1 MDFDHINIP
10 EENNISIEINTYN
23 SNNEYNI
30 LFNNFP
36 ENNSEVNESKIFDKF
51 IIPNHSIIFSQQF
64 KKESLKAGNLGR
76 KTKRM
81 KCEEK
86 EKKYH
91 NRESQDNM
99 LRKINGHYISFIIG
113 FVNTILDILEF
124 KEQFKNINYK
134 YKIKIN
140 KKYFSYLKNR
150 NIGEILN
157 QDISPKL
164 RNQPIDHN
172 KIIFEKL
179 RDNPIIKKL
188 FSQNYLYL
196 FNSVYYKSE
205 RNVNLNNYGLNANI
219 LLPKKVKMYRDL
231 LEKGDNNQSPEY
243 LRKLNKFVKNKFLYK
258 INN

>member
-1 MDFDHINIP
+1 MIFDNINIP
-10 EENNISIEINTYN
+10 EENNMSIDIITYN

-30 LFNNFP
+30 LFNNCP
-36 ENNSEVNESKIFDKF
+36 ENNSVVNESKIVDKF
-51 IIPNHSIIFSQQF
+51 IIPNNLIISSQPF
-64 KKESLKAGNLGR
+64 KKESLKSGNLGR

-81 KCEEK
+81 KYEEK

-124 KEQFKNINYK
+124 KEQFKLINYK
-134 YKIKIN
+134 YKLKIN

-179 RDNPIIKKL
+179 KDNPIMKKL

-196 FNSVYYKSE
+196 FKSIYYKSK
-205 RNVNLNNYGLNANI
+205 RNVNLNNYGLNVNI
-219 LLPKKVKMYRDL
+219 LLPTKIKMYRDL
-231 LEKGDNNQSPEY
+231 LEKGDNNESPEY